1 MKSRHLRVTFYE
13 ALAMK
18 EDEKE
23 QSCAVCHHYRDSDY
37 QVSKEVFS
45 NPKIPLVPDKA
56 RKVTEVE
63 DYKGDH
69 NVALFFAEERGIV
82 TH

>member
-1 MKSRHLRVTFYE
+1 MKSGLLRITPDE
-13 ALAMK
+13 ALSVK
-18 EDEKE
+18 ENKKKE
-23 QSCAVCHHYRDSDY
+23 SDAISHHYRDIDHRS
-37 QVSKEVFS
+37 SKNVRFS
-45 NPKIPLVPDKA
+45 PKVPLVPDKA